1 MVAAAAAPDEPE
13 PSPYSRYVDAGGI
26 RTHLLDAGAGPALLL
41 LHGGEYGAAAEL
53 TWEGCLPLLAERY
66 RVLAVDLVGYGRSAK
81 LRDFAGGQ
89 RRLMIR
95 QVAALLAA
103 LEVEPVAVVGTS
115 LSARM
120 VLDTAARSAAA
131 PGTPDRADPPWP
143 LRAVVAA
150 GIGLAP
156 PDAAGRRVL
165 EDFDGTLDGL
175 RPSMAVLFH
184 DPAWRDSEAYLRR
197 RYAFTAIPGAWET
210 AAAANL
216 RSPVR
221 AGGERRTHVQAPP
234 RDYGGISVP
243 VALIRGEHDR
253 LVPDDTWRALAAQI
267 PGARTTT
274 IAGAGHYPQ
283 IERPAEFA
291 AAVLEF
297 LAEIAP
303 VEVRR

>member
-1 MVAAAAAPDEPE
+1 MEEPA
-13 PSPYSRYVDAGGI
+13 PSPHSRYVDAGGI
-26 RTHLLDAGAGPALLL
+26 RTHLLDAGSGPALLL
-41 LHGGEYGAAAEL
+41 LHGGEHGAAAEL
-53 TWEGCLPLLAERY
+53 TWEGCLPLLAEGY

-103 LEVEPVAVVGTS
+103 LDVEPVAVVGTS

-120 VLDTAARSAAA
+120 ALDMANR
-131 PGTPDRADPPWP
+131 PDPPWP
-143 LRAVVAA
+143 LRAIVAV

-156 PDAAGRRVL
+156 PDAAGREVL

-175 RPSMAVLFH
+175 RPSMPVLFH
-184 DPAWRDSEAYLRR
+184 DPARRDSEEYLRR
-197 RYAFTAIPGAWET
+197 RHAFTALPGAWET
-210 AAAANL
+210 AAAAAL

-221 AGGERRTHVQAPP
+221 AGGERRGHVRAPR
-234 RDYGGISVP
+234 RDYGGIAVP
-243 VALIRGEHDR
+243 VALVRGAHDR
-253 LVPDDTWRALAAQI
+253 LVPDATWRELAAQI

-274 IAGAGHYPQ
+274 VPDAGHYPQ
-283 IERPAEFA
+283 VEQPAQFA

-297 LAEIAP
+297 LGEVAP
-303 VEVRR
+303 AVPGQARR